1 MSELLPISPD
11 GYRCV
16 MTKIIMIVD
25 DSSSMRQ
32 MVKFTLAG
40 AGYQVVEAADG
51 LDALAKSGA
60 QKVDLFI
67 TDLNMPN
74 MDGIQLTRQ
83 LRAAAAYRFTP
94 IVLLTTESHQE
105 KKIEGK
111 AAGATGWIVKPFV
124 MPQLLAVVKKVCP

>member
-1 MSELLPISPD
+1 MAK
-11 GYRCV
+11 
-16 MTKIIMIVD
+16 TIMVVD

-32 MVKFTLAG
+32 MVNFTLVE
-40 AGYQVVEAADG
+40 AGYNVVEASDG
-51 LDALAKSGA
+51 VDALGKCNS

-83 LRAAAAYRFTP
+83 LRALPPYRFTP
-94 IVLLTTESHQE
+94 IVMLTTESQTD
-105 KKIEGK
+105 KKMEGK
-111 AAGATGWIVKPFV
+111 AAGATGWVIKPFQ